1 MTAYIAVPSR
11 RAGSGSTAAPSRALA
26 SEPSRTLATC
36 TPVLTEN
43 FDNIAT
49 LGPAGWAIFQN
60 SQPLGATGWFQGDS
74 SVFPSQAGAPNAYI
88 SADFDNTVGPGGTI
102 SNWLIT
108 PVLTLHNG
116 DVLSFYTRTVAVPQ
130 FPDRLEVRMSTNGAS
145 IDVGTTATSVGDFT
159 TVLLTINPTLS
170 TAPYPTGYPNDWT
183 LIEATVNGLG
193 GATAG
198 RLAFRYFVTDAGDGS
213 PNSDTIG
220 IDTVIYG
227 TNCIASGAYNTVAP
241 CRAIDTRAADAP
253 ALAGG
258 TDRTFTIV
266 GKCGVPAAA
275 KGRFHQRDRHVAH
288 GQRRPA
294 PLSDD
299 VAARF
304 DDQLRRRADAR
315 QQRDHGIERR
325 RAVHRSNRHAGRE
338 VRPLHRGRQ
347 RLLPV
352 AADGTGS
359 SAGQESERH
368 LRVAGGHAGTRP
380 RQLIASDASERA
392 GTSAHRGVGIQ

>member
-11 RAGSGSTAAPSRALA
+11 RTGSGSTAAPSRAFA

-116 DVLSFYTRTVAVPQ
+116 DVLSFYTRTVTVPE

-220 IDTVIYG
+220 IDSVIYG
-227 TNCIASGAYNTVAP
+227 TNCTASGAYNTVAP
-241 CRAIDTRAADAP
+241 CRVIDTRAADAP

-275 KGRFHQRDRHVAH
+275 KAVSINVTVTSPTANGDLRLYQTTL
-288 GQRRPA
+288 
-294 PLSDD
+294 PLVSTINF
-299 VAARF
+299 A
-304 DDQLRRRADAR
+304 
-315 QQRDHGIERR
+315 
-325 RAVHRSNRHAGRE
+325 
-338 VRPLHRGRQ
+338 
-347 RLLPV
+347 
-352 AADGTGS
+352 
-359 SAGQESERH
+359 AGQTRANNAITA
-368 LRVAGGHAGTRP
+368 LNGAGQFIVRTAMPTGKSVHFIVDVNGYF
-380 RQLIASDASERA
+380 Q
-392 GTSAHRGVGIQ
+392 